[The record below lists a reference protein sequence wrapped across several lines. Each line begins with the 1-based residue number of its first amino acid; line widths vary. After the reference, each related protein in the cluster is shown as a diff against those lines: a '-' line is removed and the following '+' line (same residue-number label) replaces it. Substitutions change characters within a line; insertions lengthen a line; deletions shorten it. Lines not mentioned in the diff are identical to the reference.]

1 MMDEKDNRNIDGRD
15 ERIEGE
21 RRSSEWDD
29 TTDQSAGPDEGEV
42 FEDRPDTR
50 VTSGNPYQPTPG
62 AVPDS
67 RPWERDPRENRDRN
81 NMDRGPYRVNGG
93 AYVQST
99 ENRPR
104 RRGIGIMPAIAIA
117 LLFTILGTAL
127 GIHSAYNI
135 LPGTSFFENSKL
147 GQLVEE
153 AKNNARTEYV
163 NTPVVEREGLTIPEI
178 VDMVKPAVVTVSSTI
193 VTGPSIFNPNGTP
206 QESIG
211 TGFILNEEGYIA
223 TNYHV
228 IEGAT
233 DVKVIL
239 YTGEE
244 VDATVINYDA
254 LADLAVIRISGDIEV
269 PGVVTLGNSDT
280 LRVGETAVAIG
291 NPLAKEFAGTVT
303 AGVISALDRTIT
315 IGNSSYKYIQIDAA
329 INGGNSGG
337 PLINGNGEVV
347 GINSAKISDSNVE
360 GIGFSIPINDLKSK
374 LDILSQRA
382 LYVGI
387 AGREINT
394 ATAQQRN
401 LPEGILVLEIQ
412 AGSPAEKANLQIND
426 VITKFD
432 GKDVRTVSELNTM
445 RDTKKSGDVAVLT
458 VYREGAYIDVPVTL
472 EERP

>member
-1 MMDEKDNRNIDGRD
+1 
-15 ERIEGE
+15 
-21 RRSSEWDD
+21 
-29 TTDQSAGPDEGEV
+29 
-42 FEDRPDTR
+42 
-50 VTSGNPYQPTPG
+50 
-62 AVPDS
+62 
-67 RPWERDPRENRDRN
+67 
-81 NMDRGPYRVNGG
+81 VNGG
-93 AYVQST
+93 AYV
-99 ENRPR
+99 ENRDNRDNRPR

-135 LPGTSFFENSKL
+135 LPGTSFFTNSRL

-153 AKNNARTEYV
+153 AKNTSRIEYV
-163 NTPVVEREGLTIPEI
+163 NTPVVGREGLTIPEI

-374 LDILSQRA
+374 LAILSQRA

-387 AGREINT
+387 AGREINA
-394 ATAQQRN
+394 ATAQQRS

-412 AGSPAEKANLQIND
+412 AGSPAEKADLQIND

-432 GKDVRTVSELNTM
+432 GTDVRTVSELNTL
-445 RDTKKSGDVAVLT
+445 RDTKKAGEVAVLT
-458 VYREGAYIDVPVTL
+458 VFREGSYIDVPVTL